1 MIMKIAMKDFR
12 TAAKISDS
20 VSFLISYQM
29 KDTLDSFCKLNNL
42 NKPIN
47 LNKLINLSLLG

>member
-1 MIMKIAMKDFR
+1 MKIAMKDFR

-29 KDTLDSFCKLNNL
+29 KDTLDSFCKL
-42 NKPIN
+42 IN
-47 LNKLINLSLLG
+47 LNRNLSKPINLSLLG

>member
-1 MIMKIAMKDFR
+1 MKIAMKDLR

-20 VSFLISYQM
+20 VGFLISYQM
-29 KDTLDSFCKLNNL
+29 KDTMDSLCKLNNL

-47 LNKLINLSLLG
+47 LSLLG